1 MLKAFTPSTEKRST
15 SLRSGANDQAQFE
28 TEFESLERRLR
39 EDESRVWR
47 QARIVHALQARGAD
61 SLLAEELL
69 HTFEDLLTQRRVLVE
84 RLMERPDGRH
94 APR

>member
-1 MLKAFTPSTEKRST
+1 MLKTITPSTEKRST
-15 SLRSGANDQAQFE
+15 RLRSGVNDQAQFE

-47 QARIVHALQARGAD
+47 QARIVHALRTRGAD

-69 HTFEDLLTQRRVLVE
+69 HSFKDLLSQRRLLLA
-84 RLMERPDGRH
+84 RFME
-94 APR
+94 